1 MVENGENRKKLGL
14 SQCEIDTYYKE
25 GLIIP
30 DYRLPAWKLSQLQEG
45 LNQLIRDNPH
55 VRGEK
60 LISAHLSENPGEGV
74 RGNRIFF
81 DFASDPDI
89 LDLLECVI
97 GPDIILWGAHVFCKP
112 AGDGKEVPWHQ
123 DGHYWPIRPLATCT
137 VWVAID
143 DSTRENGA
151 MRYIPGSHKSG
162 LYKHSTD
169 SSDDLALNQVLGPG
183 QVDETQARDDVLEA
197 GELSMHDVYL
207 VHGSPPNR
215 SNKRR
220 AGLALRYMPA
230 TSYFDHNIP
239 SRDHFAD
246 FSRRP
251 IFLLR
256 GVDRTGR
263 NDFSIGRAAS

>member
-1 MVENGENRKKLGL
+1 MVENEENRIKVSL
-14 SQCEIDTYYKE
+14 SQREIDTYNKE
-25 GLIIP
+25 GLVIP
-30 DYRLPAWKLSQLQEG
+30 GYKLPPGKLAQLQAG
-45 LNQLIRDNPH
+45 LSRLIKDNPNI
-55 VRGEK
+55 RGEK

-89 LDLLECVI
+89 LDLLECLI
-97 GPDIILWGAHVFCKP
+97 GPDIILWGAQVFCKP

-162 LYKHSTD
+162 LYQHSTD
-169 SSDDLALNQVLGPG
+169 SSTELALNQVLASG
-183 QVDETQARDDVLEA
+183 QVDETQARDDELEA
-197 GELSMHDVYL
+197 GQLSLHDVYL

-215 SNKRR
+215 SSKRR
-220 AGLALRYMPA
+220 AGFALRYMPGTA
-230 TSYFDHNIP
+230 YFDHNIP
-239 SRDHFAD
+239 SRDRVAD

-263 NDFSIGRAAS
+263 NDFKVGHADL